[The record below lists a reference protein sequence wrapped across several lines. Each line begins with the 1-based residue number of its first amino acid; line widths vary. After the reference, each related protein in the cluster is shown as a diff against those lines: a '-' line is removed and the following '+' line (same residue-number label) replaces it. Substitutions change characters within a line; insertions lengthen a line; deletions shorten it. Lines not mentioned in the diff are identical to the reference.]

1 MKTFP
6 SGVKLLLICYSDLVL
21 PAVLLVLGDEAE
33 SVEEGVRGGLLLLPA
48 PRPAALYRD
57 NMVSP
62 NCAWWKHSVIHR
74 LFHLLV
80 FYKSSDDACEPE
92 MGLKS

>member
-1 MKTFP
+1 M
-6 SGVKLLLICYSDLVL
+6 CYSDLVL

-62 NCAWWKHSVIHR
+62 DCDAQWKHFVTFLSFIN
-74 LFHLLV
+74 LLTML
-80 FYKSSDDACEPE
+80 AN
-92 MGLKS
+92 LKWD

>member
-6 SGVKLLLICYSDLVL
+6 SAVQLLLMCYSDLVL
-21 PAVLLVLGDEAE
+21 PAVLLVVGDEAE

-62 NCAWWKHSVIHR
+62 DCDAWWNHSTV
-74 LFHLLV
+74 
-80 FYKSSDDACEPE
+80 YSY
-92 MGLKS
+92 